1 MNTRLWEPLETSSG
15 PMRAS
20 YHPELVIICIP
31 VSAGA
36 VQGGES
42 NRLFVPCLA
51 VIPDNW
57 P

>member
-31 VSAGA
+31 VSAGGLYRA
-36 VQGGES
+36 V
-42 NRLFVPCLA
+42 NRTAYLSCLA